1 MVTGKFS
8 LKPSRIEGRNRSTHP
23 FTRHLNPSMSANVSH
38 RVSGA
43 QKHWVGGAPLPM
55 EVNGWTEKVH
65 GRSTPDLGGGLD
77 MTESTDAEEAR
88 ILLIEKVRNLA
99 YLRADT
105 EEFTLAS
112 GRTSRHF
119 FDTKPVMCDPESAHL
134 LGVLIHDVIA
144 NIEGGVDVVG
154 GLELGAV
161 PLTGIVIAKAGVGST
176 LRGFIMRKEP
186 KGRGGRKTGNPP
198 GIEGSTLLAGDR
210 VVILEDVT
218 TTGGSALK
226 AVERLQQMGCIV
238 VACISIVDRQEGGAE
253 AFEAAGVPLIP
264 LSTLSDYDC

>member
-1 MVTGKFS
+1 M
-8 LKPSRIEGRNRSTHP
+8 EGQQRR
-23 FTRHLNPSMSANVSH
+23 MA
-38 RVSGA
+38 
-43 QKHWVGGAPLPM
+43 
-55 EVNGWTEKVH
+55 
-65 GRSTPDLGGGLD
+65 GRR
-77 MTESTDAEEAR
+77 MAESTGIEDARAR
-88 ILLIEKVRNLA
+88 LIEKVRSLA

-134 LGVLIHDVIA
+134 LGVLIHHTIDGID
-144 NIEGGVDVVG
+144 GGVDVVG

-161 PLTGIVIAKAGVGST
+161 PLTGIAIAKAGVGSP

-198 GIEGSTLLAGDR
+198 GIEGSTIQSGDR

-226 AVERLQQMGCIV
+226 AADRLREIGCDV
-238 VACISIVDRQEGGAE
+238 VACISIVDREEGGGE
-253 AFEAAGVPLIP
+253 AFEGAGIPLIP
-264 LSTLSDYDC
+264 LSSLSDYA

>member
-1 MVTGKFS
+1 M
-8 LKPSRIEGRNRSTHP
+8 
-23 FTRHLNPSMSANVSH
+23 A
-38 RVSGA
+38 
-43 QKHWVGGAPLPM
+43 
-55 EVNGWTEKVH
+55 
-65 GRSTPDLGGGLD
+65 
-77 MTESTDAEEAR
+77 ESTGIDDARAR
-88 ILLIEKVRNLA
+88 LIEKVRSLA

-134 LGVLIHDVIA
+134 LGVLIHNTIDG
-144 NIEGGVDVVG
+144 IEGGVDVVG

-161 PLTGIVIAKAGVGST
+161 PLTGIAIAKAEVGST

-198 GIEGSTLLAGDR
+198 GIEGSTIKSGDR

-226 AVERLQQMGCIV
+226 AAGRLRAIGCEV
-238 VACISIVDRQEGGAE
+238 VACISIVDREEGGSE
-253 AFEAAGVPLIP
+253 AFGGAGIPLIP
-264 LSTLSDYDC
+264 LSTLSDYA